1 MWTFA
6 GILGLVLVALLV
18 FWLAVR
24 HNAPAVLDTVDRLA
38 GPSSNVTEVHRASTG
53 DHPEQRLIVHRE
65 QSAEGPLPVFV
76 FFHGG
81 AWAHGDPRD
90 YSFVARNIAPEGY
103 VVVLGGYRLNE
114 AGRYPAMLEDT
125 AAVVGWVHRNI
136 ARYGGDPDR
145 IVLSGHSAGA
155 YNAAQVALDPQWLE
169 NAGVPDEAVRA
180 VVGLAGPYDF
190 FPFDTDRSRAA
201 FESVGA
207 GPESQPVNNVGPGA
221 PPMLLVHGEEDT
233 VVRIR
238 NSQALESALRAAGAS
253 AETLYLPGKTH
264 NDPLLALTHPWRRD
278 SLVFDRVTDFLRST
292 VPVSVPVQ
300 AEAP

>member
-6 GILGLVLVALLV
+6 AVIGLVLAAMLV

-24 HNAPAVLDTVDRLA
+24 HNGPGVLDTVDRLA
-38 GPSSNVTEVHRASTG
+38 GPASKVALVQRARTG
-53 DHPEQRLIVHRE
+53 DHPEQRLIVYRE
-65 QSAEGPLPVFV
+65 EGAVGPLPVFV

-90 YSFVARNIAPEGY
+90 YGFVARNIAPEGY

-114 AGRYPAMLEDT
+114 SGRYPAMLEDT

-136 ARYGGDPDR
+136 ARFEGDANR

-155 YNAAQVALDPQWLE
+155 YNAVQVALDTRWLE
-169 NAGVPDEAVRA
+169 KAGVPGEAVRA

-190 FPFDTDRSRAA
+190 FPFTTVRSRAA

-207 GPESQPVNNVGPGA
+207 GPESQPVNNVGPDA
-221 PPMLLVHGEEDT
+221 PPILLVHGENDT
-233 VVRIR
+233 VVRFR
-238 NSQALESALRAAGAS
+238 NSQALERALGTAGAKV
-253 AETLYLPGKTH
+253 ETLYLPGKTH

-278 SLVFDRVTDFLRST
+278 PLVFDRVVQFLRSS
-292 VPVSVPVQ
+292 VPVSVPVH
-300 AEAP
+300 AETL